1 VGTLKRL
8 PHTGGPR
15 CSWCGHALESL
26 PESAARYCPCCEPSA
41 PYSLNF
47 ECDDESYQVR
57 DTDYPIE
64 DET

>member
-1 VGTLKRL
+1 MST
-8 PHTGGPR
+8 R
-15 CSWCGHALESL
+15 CMWCGHALESL
-26 PESAARYCPCCEPSA
+26 PESAARYCPLCEPSA

-47 ECDDESYQVR
+47 ECDDEAYQVR